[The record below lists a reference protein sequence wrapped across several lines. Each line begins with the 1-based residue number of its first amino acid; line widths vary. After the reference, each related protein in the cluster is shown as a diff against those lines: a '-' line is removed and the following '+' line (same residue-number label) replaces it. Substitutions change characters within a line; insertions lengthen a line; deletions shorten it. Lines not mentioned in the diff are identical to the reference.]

1 MPDGVNYDYCEQLEI
16 GDEEQSSDLMQ
27 LHQPLT
33 HRIGPLASGPHSAW
47 ARLGLGAIMRD
58 TRSDFVP
65 DTSGNLQVE
74 QTRHVSSRDAETGH
88 VSRRVAGVI
97 LPAGGRSSSV
107 LSNGPCFLRAAP
119 AAASLPR
126 PTLLPSSL

>member
-1 MPDGVNYDYCEQLEI
+1 MLDGVNYDYCEQLEI

-58 TRSDFVP
+58 TRSP
-65 DTSGNLQVE
+65 
-74 QTRHVSSRDAETGH
+74 RHVGQS
-88 VSRRVAGVI
+88 
-97 LPAGGRSSSV
+97 AGGADETRV
-107 LSNGPCFLRAAP
+107 V
-119 AAASLPR
+119 
-126 PTLLPSSL
+126 T

>member
-1 MPDGVNYDYCEQLEI
+1 MIGSSPGPGHWYWMLDGVNYDYCEQLEI

-47 ARLGLGAIMRD
+47 AQAIIRS

-65 DTSGNLQVE
+65 DKSGNLQVE
-74 QTRHVSSRDAETGH
+74 LTRHVSLLAADKT
-88 VSRRVAGVI
+88 RVV
-97 LPAGGRSSSV
+97 
-107 LSNGPCFLRAAP
+107 
-119 AAASLPR
+119 
-126 PTLLPSSL
+126 T

>member
-1 MPDGVNYDYCEQLEI
+1 MRGSSPGYWALVLDAGWDGVNYDYCEQLEI
-16 GDEEQSSDLMQ
+16 GDEPQSSDLMQ

-65 DTSGNLQVE
+65 DTSGNLQ
-74 QTRHVSSRDAETGH
+74 A
-88 VSRRVAGVI
+88 
-97 LPAGGRSSSV
+97 AGGADKTRV
-107 LSNGPCFLRAAP
+107 V
-119 AAASLPR
+119 
-126 PTLLPSSL
+126 T

>member
-1 MPDGVNYDYCEQLEI
+1 MLDGVNYDYCEQLEI

-47 ARLGLGAIMRD
+47 ARLGLGAIIMRD

-74 QTRHVSSRDAETGH
+74 LTRHVSLLAADKT
-88 VSRRVAGVI
+88 RVV
-97 LPAGGRSSSV
+97 
-107 LSNGPCFLRAAP
+107 
-119 AAASLPR
+119 
-126 PTLLPSSL
+126 T